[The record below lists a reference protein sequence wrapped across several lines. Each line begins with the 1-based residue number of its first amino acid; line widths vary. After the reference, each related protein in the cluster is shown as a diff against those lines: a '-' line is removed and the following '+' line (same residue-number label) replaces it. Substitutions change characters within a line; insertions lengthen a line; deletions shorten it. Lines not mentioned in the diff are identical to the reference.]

1 MKLINFYNQAVN
13 FGRLADPRKLKN
25 GIKSF
30 PDSAILFGAPDL
42 EINKIMAGID
52 IEVAELLL
60 ADRIRQ
66 KEGLDLVIAHHPE
79 GRAYAGLYEVMRL
92 QIDLLTQA
100 GVAQKTAARLVQER
114 MAEVERRV
122 LPQNHT
128 RPVDAARLLNMPFMN
143 MHTPADNHVYRYL
156 ESLFKQKTSSPRL
169 LEDVVKI
176 LNTIP
181 EYQIA
186 AKFNT
191 GPRIILGNPKRLVGK
206 ILFEMT
212 GGTEGSADV
221 FDKLYKAGVR
231 TLISM
236 HLSEEHFK
244 KVKDANLNVVIAG
257 HISSDTLGL
266 NLLLDNIE
274 KSAKQNFEV
283 IACSGFTRI
292 KRK

>member
-1 MKLINFYNQAVN
+1 MKLIDFYNQVVN
-13 FGRLADPRKLKN
+13 FGRRADPRKAKKA
-25 GIKSF
+25 IKSF

-42 EINKIMAGID
+42 EIKKIMVGID

-79 GRAYAGLYEVMRL
+79 GKAYAGLHEVMQL
-92 QIDLLTQA
+92 QIDLLTQV
-100 GVAQKTAARLVQER
+100 GVASKTAARLVQER

-156 ESLFKQKTSSPRL
+156 EAIFKQKYHQACL
-169 LEDVVKI
+169 LGDVVKI
-176 LNTIP
+176 LSAIP

-186 AKFNT
+186 QKFNT
-191 GPRIILGNPKRLVGK
+191 GPRIILGNPKRPVGK

-212 GGTEGSADV
+212 GGTEGSVHV

-244 KVKDANLNVVIAG
+244 KVKDANLNVIIAG

-274 KSAKQNFEV
+274 KCARQDFEI